1 MASRCLGRDTVK
13 PAPAPFSN
21 EGERIS
27 CLMVTADRRHLADRA
42 IDCFLAQSYPNRE
55 LVVVDD
61 GVQDYSAV
69 LSRVPADRLIH
80 HRLVKDP
87 ATTLGALR
95 NLSLDLARGELIAQ
109 WDDDDWFDP
118 DRLARQLVA
127 LGDHAACWC
136 PVALMHLAEPA
147 WLNRPYIGWF
157 QGGVP
162 STILHRRRD
171 DIRYPLERRGE
182 DSIYRDAWRPLGF
195 TLLDDGE
202 AALLI
207 RCFHGAN
214 TWERAHF
221 EKRIALTPRNRVE
234 WGARRLLG
242 RTKDYSRFRLTPRQR
257 ASFDAFFA
265 HSRALGLI

>member
-1 MASRCLGRDTVK
+1 MK
-13 PAPAPFSN
+13 PAPQPFNDDGS
-21 EGERIS
+21 RIS
-27 CLMVTADRRHLADRA
+27 CLMVTADRLHLAERSV
-42 IDCFLAQSYPNRE
+42 DCFLAQTYPNRE
-55 LVVVDD
+55 LIVVDD
-61 GVQDYSAV
+61 GTQDYAPIV
-69 LSRVPADRLIH
+69 SRVPADRVIH
-80 HRLVKDP
+80 HRLEKDP

-118 DRLARQLVA
+118 ERLVRQIVV

-136 PVALMHLAEPA
+136 PVALMHLAEPE
-147 WLNRPYIGWF
+147 WLTRPYIGWF
-157 QGGVP
+157 KGGVP

-182 DSIYRDAWRPLGF
+182 DSTYRDAWRQLGF
-195 TLLDDGE
+195 TLLDEGE

-207 RCFHGAN
+207 RCFHGHN

-234 WGARRLLG
+234 WGVRRLLG
-242 RTKDYSRFRLTPRQR
+242 RTEDYSRFRLTPRQR

-265 HSRALGLI
+265 HSRALGLF

>member
-1 MASRCLGRDTVK
+1 VTPV
-13 PAPAPFSN
+13 PARLAAAPFAD
-21 EGERIS
+21 EGARIS
-27 CLMVTADRRHLADRA
+27 CLMVTADRRALAERSV
-42 IDCFLAQSYPNRE
+42 DCFLAQTYPNRE
-55 LVVVDD
+55 LIVVDD
-61 GVQDYSAV
+61 GAQDYAPL

-80 HRLVKDP
+80 HRIAKDP

-118 DRLARQLVA
+118 ERLARQVVV
-127 LGDHAACWC
+127 LGDRAACWC
-136 PVALMHLAEPA
+136 PVALMHLADPA
-147 WLNRPYIGWF
+147 WLTRPYIGWF

-171 DIRYPLERRGE
+171 DIRYPLERKGE
-182 DSIYRDAWRPLGF
+182 DSTYRDAWRRHGHV
-195 TLLDDGE
+195 LLDEDE

-214 TWERAHF
+214 TWDRDHF
-221 EKRIALTPRNRVE
+221 EKRIALAPCDVIEWQIRRVF
-234 WGARRLLG
+234 G
-242 RTKDYSRFRLTPRQR
+242 RTDGYSRFRLTPRQR

-265 HSRALGLI
+265 HSRALGLF